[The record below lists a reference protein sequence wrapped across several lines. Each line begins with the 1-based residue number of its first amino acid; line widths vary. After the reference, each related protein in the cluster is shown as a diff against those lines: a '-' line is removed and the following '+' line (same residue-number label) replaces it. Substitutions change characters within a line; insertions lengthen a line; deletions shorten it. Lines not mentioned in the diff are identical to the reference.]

1 MGKMKQLWMDF
12 NEQVISEGE
21 YIDDHD
27 IYVEAKSRMEDYLS
41 DLSNYIKEERY
52 YEDKK

>member
-12 NEQVISEGE
+12 SE

-41 DLSNYIKEERY
+41 DLSNHIKEERY

>member
-41 DLSNYIKEERY
+41 DLSKHIKEERY